1 MNEFLTTLGVQ
12 DQKYNAFEMNK
23 TNSSSSDNSQ
33 FYEYMQNKKLAIVNA
48 FSKKSVASPQEIES
62 HPDSDNFSLMD
73 LDGSINGS
81 THGGDSNGHKKDNGN
96 TGNDSKN
103 CFKHPVNSI
112 AVMEIAANNMNN
124 DFKNPQVSQ
133 SHASSR
139 HPRGSSSKL
148 FNVLGKS
155 TLIVSLYYIMLC
167 YVMLCYVILYY
178 VMLCYV
184 MLCYVTLCYIIL
196 CYVMSCYVMLR
207 YVTLCY
213 VMICYVML

>member
-1 MNEFLTTLGVQ
+1 MYGVNEFLTTLGVQ
-12 DQKYNAFEMNK
+12 DQKFNAFETNK

-48 FSKKSVASPQEIES
+48 FSKKSVTSLPQDIEI
-62 HPDSDNFSLMD
+62 HPDSDNFSMMD
-73 LDGSINGS
+73 LDRSIS
-81 THGGDSNGHKKDNGN
+81 DSAHGGDNIGNKTNNGN

-112 AVMEIAANNMNN
+112 AVMEIAANNMNS

-148 FNVLGKS
+148 FNVLGES
-155 TLIVSLYYIMLC
+155 TLIASLSYLMFC
-167 YVMLCYVILYY
+167 FVPCYY
-178 VMLCYV
+178 VMLCYD
-184 MLCYVTLCYIIL
+184 
-196 CYVMSCYVMLR
+196 
-207 YVTLCY
+207 
-213 VMICYVML
+213 MICYVILCLVPSY